1 MENITLAPM
10 KVKGAS
16 KREAEA
22 KALELLGRVGIP
34 EQAYKYPSELSG
46 GQQQRVAIAR
56 AIAGSPS
63 VIFADE
69 PTGNLDSKMAQ
80 GIMTLLQ
87 DINASGTTIIM
98 VTHDNEQA
106 QLAQRI
112 VQIKDGV
119 LSEESSILTQAI
131 A

>member
-1 MENITLAPM
+1 
-10 KVKGAS
+10 
-16 KREAEA
+16 
-22 KALELLGRVGIP
+22 
-34 EQAYKYPSELSG
+34 
-46 GQQQRVAIAR
+46 
-56 AIAGSPS
+56 
-63 VIFADE
+63 
-69 PTGNLDSKMAQ
+69 
-80 GIMTLLQ
+80 MTLLQ

-119 LSEESSILTQAI
+119 LSEESPILTQAI